1 MDTIE
6 VFVVISPWIMKLSQ
20 LYLYDT
26 DITAQRPN
34 LAAYIEK
41 PHKDAQRDRI
51 HDYAVRV
58 NVLFYYLTVWLR
70 QNHAPGVKDTAARVS
85 KNLQSIHFFSWYT
98 CIDNIWDVWPGG
110 RCFESS

>member
-20 LYLYDT
+20 LYLHDT
-26 DITAQRPN
+26 DITSQRPN

-70 QNHAPGVKDTAARVS
+70 QNHALGLKTQLRASVK
-85 KNLQSIHFFSWYT
+85 IFSPFIFSVGT
-98 CIDNIWDVWPGG
+98 PV
-110 RCFESS
+110 

>member
-6 VFVVISPWIMKLSQ
+6 VLVLLVISPWIMKLSQ

-26 DITAQRPN
+26 AITSQRPN

-41 PHKDAQRDRI
+41 PHKDAQRDQI

-58 NVLFYYLTVWLR
+58 NVLFAT
-70 QNHAPGVKDTAARVS
+70 
-85 KNLQSIHFFSWYT
+85 LQ
-98 CIDNIWDVWPGG
+98 VG
-110 RCFESS
+110 

>member
-26 DITAQRPN
+26 DITSQRPN

-41 PHKDAQRDRI
+41 PHKDAQRD
-51 HDYAVRV
+51 
-58 NVLFYYLTVWLR
+58 
-70 QNHAPGVKDTAARVS
+70 
-85 KNLQSIHFFSWYT
+85 
-98 CIDNIWDVWPGG
+98 
-110 RCFESS
+110 